1 VKRAPA
7 LALLVLLAAV
17 LTVTEGWRQYSRFL
31 DTPLRTGS
39 GNNVLLVERGAS
51 LHSVVAEL
59 ERRGATRLDWR
70 WRLLGRLQPM
80 TIKAG
85 EYALAPDMRPPQL
98 LRLLGSGKVVQHHF
112 TIVEG
117 WTVRQLL
124 VALSTNDVLLHSVHG
139 IGDLQ
144 GIPGLPDGN
153 PEGWF
158 LPETYVFVRGDSDVK
173 LLLRAH
179 RAMQRALANAW
190 QGRAADLPYTG
201 PYQLLTMASIIE
213 KETSRGSERADIAG
227 VFVRRLQQ
235 HWRLE
240 TDPTV
245 IYGMGD
251 AYSGNIRR
259 QDLEKDTPYNTYTRR
274 GLPPTPIA
282 LPGTASLQAAA
293 HPADGD
299 AMFFVADGH
308 GGHTFSRSLEEHNA
322 AVQKMLRASRDA
334 KQSAA
339 IGHGDDK
346 S

>member
-1 VKRAPA
+1 MRRAPA
-7 LALLVLLAAV
+7 VALLVLLAAV
-17 LTVTEGWRQYSRFL
+17 LAVTEGWRQYSRFL
-31 DTPLRTGS
+31 DTPLRIGS
-39 GNNVLLVERGAS
+39 GENVLLVERGAS
-51 LHSVVAEL
+51 LHSVAAEL

-85 EYALAPDMRPPQL
+85 EYALAPGTRPPQL
-98 LRLLGSGKVVQHHF
+98 LRLLASGKVVQHHF

-124 VALSTNDVLLHSVHG
+124 AALSGNDALLHSVQG
-139 IGDLQ
+139 SGDLR
-144 GIPGLPDGN
+144 GLAGLPDGN

-158 LPETYVFVRGDSDVK
+158 LPETYVFVHGDSDVK
-173 LLLRAH
+173 LLRRAY
-179 RAMQRALANAW
+179 RGMQRALADAW
-190 QGRAADLPYTG
+190 QGRAADLPYAG

-213 KETSRGSERADIAG
+213 KETSRGSERAAIAG
-227 VFVRRLQQ
+227 VFVRRLRQ

-245 IYGMGD
+245 IYGMGE

-259 QDLEKDTPYNTYTRR
+259 RDLEKDTPYNTYTRR

-282 LPGTASLQAAA
+282 LPGAASLQAAA

-308 GGHTFSRSLEEHNA
+308 GGHTFSNSLEEHNA
-322 AVQKMLRASRDA
+322 AVQRMLRASRDA
-334 KQSAA
+334 EPSAA
-339 IGHGDDK
+339 NGRGDDEP
-346 S
+346 